1 MEIKSGQKFKA
12 LINNIDVEGK
22 ISIEDDV
29 LYLCQDS
36 EDGDS
41 CTNKYGYKYSW
52 SYDDQV
58 SSFQLYDT
66 KLRKWVLI
74 EEITLGKE
82 FKMFGYKSTMFGY
95 KSTIFGNTVKF
106 GCGSVS
112 FTKDEMLDYIEIHK
126 IAKKNPGYS
135 KVLKALIDQQEEMD
149 DKSFSTFQKI
159 AKKMK

>member
-12 LINNIDVEGK
+12 LINDIDVEGK
-22 ISIEDDV
+22 ISIEDD
-29 LYLCQDS
+29 YIFLCQDS
-36 EDGDS
+36 ENGEH
-41 CTNKYGYKYSW
+41 CTNKYGYQYSW
-52 SYDDQV
+52 LHDEQV
-58 SSFQLYDT
+58 TSFQIFDT
-66 KLRKWVLI
+66 KLKKWVLI
-74 EEITLGKE
+74 EQIELDSE
-82 FKMFGYKSTMFGY
+82 FSMFNHRT
-95 KSTIFGNTVKF
+95 TIFGNTVKF

-135 KVLKALIDQQEEMD
+135 KVLKALQESGNTMD